1 MMNCYEMQLGWS
13 QNSVVACIRNVDRNV
28 EMSTVCQ
35 ISAARF
41 RSYDMPNFMCLQR
54 VVEKAFQTVVII
66 LIIYSMLCE
75 ITDH

>member
-1 MMNCYEMQLGWS
+1 MLLPALEMLH
-13 QNSVVACIRNVDRNV
+13 RNV